1 MYAEIPK
8 AEVQDKARSLTLRKS
23 ILTRFKVKSAK
34 SSYMP
39 VPGRH
44 IIEFTC
50 YTRIVLTK
58 NPQDTFP
65 AYMYTAVPFDEIRSK
80 IKEKEDRDFIGKI
93 LKDQLIFADHGIF

>member
-1 MYAEIPK
+1 
-8 AEVQDKARSLTLRKS
+8 
-23 ILTRFKVKSAK
+23 
-34 SSYMP
+34 MP

-65 AYMYTAVPFDEIRSK
+65 AYMYTVVPFDEIRSK

-93 LKDQLIFADHGIF
+93 LTDQLIFADHGIF